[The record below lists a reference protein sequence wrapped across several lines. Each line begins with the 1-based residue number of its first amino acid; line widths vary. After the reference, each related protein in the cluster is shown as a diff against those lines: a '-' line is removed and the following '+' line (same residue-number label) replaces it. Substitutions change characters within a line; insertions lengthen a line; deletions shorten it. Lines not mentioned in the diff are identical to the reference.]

1 MLAKDETTK
10 ISKALSYVLRH
21 NPASAGIK
29 LDENGWALVDELLA
43 KFRVGAKAINPEV
56 LKYVVDTNNKKRFS
70 FNDDFTKIRASQG
83 HSIEVDLNYAESEPP
98 AILYHGTTE
107 KFLPS
112 ISKTGLQKMN
122 RHHVHLSN
130 HVETAMTVGQRHGK
144 PVVLTIKAGEM
155 FKEGYLFYKSANEV
169 WLTESV
175 PIKFIEVVR

>member
-29 LDENGWALVDELLA
+29 LDENGWASVDELLS
-43 KFRVGAKAINPEV
+43 KLMVGGNAISPEV
-56 LKYVVDTNNKKRFS
+56 LKHVVDTNNKKRFS

-83 HSIEVDLNYAESEPP
+83 HSIEVDLNYAESAPP

-107 KFLPS
+107 KFLPA
-112 ISKTGLQKMN
+112 ILKTGLQKIS

-130 HVETAMTVGQRHGK
+130 DIETAINVGQRRGK
-144 PVVLTIKAGEM
+144 PVVLAIKSGEM
-155 FKEGYLFYKSANEV
+155 FEEGHSFYKSDNGV

-175 PIKFIEVVR
+175 QVEFIVVSG